1 MRFKKTLF
9 FVLFTLF
16 KIPAFEMS
24 PGLSESECRSVEDD
38 QSRTENT
45 LEDEKEDVV
54 EDVVDSPPSPP
65 PPSGYE
71 IKTDSESGEKY
82 YVNIFTGLKL
92 IIILEHKFVSISFF
106 NKTFA
111 KDIILP
117 NKNWFPV
124 GNDMILFC
132 YKASNDNFF
141 FGVGEGDIYLTP
153 LMTQ

>member
-92 IIILEHKFVSISFF
+92 IIIL
-106 NKTFA
+106 
-111 KDIILP
+111 
-117 NKNWFPV
+117 
-124 GNDMILFC
+124 
-132 YKASNDNFF
+132 
-141 FGVGEGDIYLTP
+141 
-153 LMTQ
+153 